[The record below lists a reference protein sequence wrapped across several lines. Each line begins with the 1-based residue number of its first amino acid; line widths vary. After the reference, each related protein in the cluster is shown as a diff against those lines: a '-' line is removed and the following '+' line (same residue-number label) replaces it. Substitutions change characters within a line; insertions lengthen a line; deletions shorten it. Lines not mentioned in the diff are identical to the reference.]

1 MRRITILSC
10 LFLSISFFSCSQS
23 EETSSTEEV
32 LKVEPNWFYLVRHA
46 EKADDGTQ
54 DPELNEKGQA
64 RAILL
69 YEMLKENPPAVI
81 YSSPFKRSILTAQP
95 IADSL
100 GLEIQMYNPSDSP
113 KLIDEIFSQ
122 HSGKKVLIVGHSNTI
137 PGIANL
143 LLWEN
148 TYPNLEENEYD
159 KLFIVQ
165 GSKENRGSH
174 TILNFSPDWI
184 KSSK

>member
-1 MRRITILSC
+1 MRLLTFLSC
-10 LFLSISFFSCSQS
+10 LFLAFTILSCSQKEDAS
-23 EETSSTEEV
+23 TSAE
-32 LKVEPNWFYLVRHA
+32 LLIAAPNWFYLVRHA

-54 DPELNEKGQA
+54 DPELSKMGQD
-64 RAILL
+64 RAVLL

-100 GLEIQMYNPSDSP
+100 GMEITMYNPSDSQ
-113 KLIDEIFSQ
+113 KLIDEIFEK
-122 HSGKKVLIVGHSNTI
+122 HAGKKVLIVGHSNTI

-148 TYPNLEENEYD
+148 THSNLKESEFD
-159 KLFIVQ
+159 KLFIIQ
-165 GSKENRGSH
+165 STKESKGSQVL
-174 TILNFSPDWI
+174 LNFSPAW
-184 KSSK
+184 SME

>member
-1 MRRITILSC
+1 MRTTLSLFCLTIL
-10 LFLSISFFSCSQS
+10 LYFLACSPQA
-23 EETSSTEEV
+23 EETSNEEV
-32 LKVEPNWFYLVRHA
+32 LKPEPNWFYLVRHA

-54 DPELNEKGQA
+54 DPELTKVGQA
-64 RAILL
+64 RAVLL

-100 GLEIQMYNPSDSP
+100 GIEITMYNPSDSP
-113 KLIDEIFSQ
+113 KLMNEIFEK
-122 HSGKKVLIVGHSNTI
+122 HSGKTVLIVGHSNTI

-148 TYPNLEENEYD
+148 KYENLAESNYD
-159 KLFIVQ
+159 KLFVLQ
-165 GSKENRGSH
+165 GSKDERGAGVV
-174 TILNFSPDWI
+174 LNFSPTI
-184 KSSK
+184 GNELN